1 MVTPTDTVHG
11 KIVLELGSLYTTQKP
26 NLNYPVRED
35 PKSCAVHDAN
45 LLPPPSPPLLL
56 LLPLPPL
63 PCSIQEIK
71 RERKRLPQLVPLFGA
86 SRRSKAV
93 AAPVFFHVLGD
104 VLPWKLAAT
113 TAVVCSFCAELLGVS
128 DATAKESNLLVY
140 NQHHPQ

>member
-1 MVTPTDTVHG
+1 MCTVTPAGTGNG
-11 KIVLELGSLYTTQKP
+11 KIVLELGSLYTTQKT
-26 NLNYPVRED
+26 NLNYLVRED

-45 LLPPPSPPLLL
+45 LLPPPPLLLL
-56 LLPLPPL
+56 LLPLPY
-63 PCSIQEIK
+63 SIQKK
-71 RERKRLPQLVPLFGA
+71 RKKRKRLPQLVPLFGA

-93 AAPVFFHVLGD
+93 AASVFFHVLGD

-128 DATAKESNLLVY
+128 DATAEEPNLLVY